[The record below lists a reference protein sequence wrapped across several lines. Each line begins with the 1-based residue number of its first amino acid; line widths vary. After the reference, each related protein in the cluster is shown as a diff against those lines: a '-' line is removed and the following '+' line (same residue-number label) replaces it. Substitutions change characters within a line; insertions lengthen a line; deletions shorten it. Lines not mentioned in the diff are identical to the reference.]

1 MKESPSSN
9 YPNLIFREVFRSEQE
24 TRKNGGTPTD
34 VDFANGKGTFNGT
47 SSKVNYNLGLN
58 GTYSVRVR
66 CNPTS
71 FAENNFIFDFRGSNS
86 DGAGSLYLSSTTGTI
101 QASGTKYRNGIVDS
115 TTVLGANNEI
125 IVTGIT
131 LTQGTGANL
140 SLIGSNYINTNEF
153 LGTMDLVEIY
163 SGTLTAS
170 EVSNLYNDRWNT
182 ELPPTTPR
190 EVTQFSC
197 DLNVSGW
204 QRCADNNATD
214 SGGTYG
220 AGKSL
225 KAVGSGN
232 GTDDIGF
239 SGLLSGYRNTN
250 GSFYALGSYLRL
262 WSSTPSGSSNAWRRA
277 INASYSTVRRDV
289 INRGHGFSV
298 RCLRDTD
305 DTSDFTDPRDGTVY
319 QCVRIGTQVWM
330 TKNLAYLPSVNAAAD
345 NSTDDPM
352 YYVYGYDGT
361 DVATAKALSNYT
373 EYGVLYNH
381 PAAIISAP
389 TGFHVPSDEELNV
402 LEVFV
407 VKMIKLLNPNNTL
420 IDFDSTNGVLE
431 LGDLNETFTATDVD
445 IVKTGSNYGALFNGT
460 TSQISVG
467 TDPVLTKAITGM
479 HIFKPLDLSSDM
491 CYYSNGKYQFI
502 VLANGGIE
510 VQRDGSTSALSATG
524 IIKSNGTYGIAYT
537 SEADGTTNIYFTDL
551 STGLVISGSADQSA
565 GTPANGTTDLI
576 LGANVGARYNGY
588 IMKDKIIEGV
598 LSLAEMTRFF
608 TSNSRG
614 IR

>member
-1 MKESPSSN
+1 MKEAIHSPYN
-9 YPNLIFREVFRSEQE
+9 KLVFRETFNSEQE
-24 TRKNGGTPTD
+24 TRKRGTPTD
-34 VDFANGKGTFNGT
+34 VTFANGKGTFNGT

-71 FAENNFIFDFRGSNS
+71 FS
-86 DGAGSLYLSSTTGTI
+86 DYRSLLTLQTGYVYLNLTDGTVQKSSGKVYVNGVASSSTTV
-101 QASGTKYRNGIVDS
+101 GIE
-115 TTVLGANNEI
+115 NEVV
-125 IVTGIT
+125 VTGIELIEAT
-131 LTQGTGANL
+131 ASNKT
-140 SLIGSNYINTNEF
+140 LIGSNLGDDNEF
-153 LGTMDLVEIY
+153 LGTIDLVEIY
-163 SGTLTAS
+163 SGTLTPS

-197 DLNVSGW
+197 DTTVSGW
-204 QRCADNNATD
+204 QRCADD
-214 SGGTYG
+214 SGTNTGGTYG
-220 AGKSL
+220 VGKSL
-225 KAVGSGN
+225 KKVGIGSGVGAGN
-232 GTDDIGF
+232 DLVGF
-239 SGLLSGYRNTN
+239 AATLPGYRATN
-250 GSFYALGSYLRL
+250 ASFYGLGAYLDL
-262 WSSTPSGSSNAWRRA
+262 WSSTPSSATNAWSRDLA
-277 INASYSTVRRDV
+277 TSYSTVHRAAV
-289 INRGHGFSV
+289 NKALGFSV

-330 TKNLAYLPSVNAAAD
+330 TKNLAYLPSVNEVAD

-431 LGDLNETFTATDVD
+431 LGDLNETSTATDVT
-445 IVKTGSNYGALFNGT
+445 VNKNGALFNGT